1 MKLILLL
8 SFLSGF
14 AHAYVATPDVIY
26 DEINGV
32 KLGMDVFTP
41 SNPGMWL
48 RPALVFIHGGCFS
61 MGSRKDIPEE
71 MKQLADEGFTV
82 FSLSYRLSP
91 VAKYPAA
98 MKDIQQAIRF
108 IRKNSLTYKI
118 DPLRMI
124 VHGESAGGTLAA
136 YLGLRPVTN
145 REGKIDLLSFRV
157 PYVSEWFGRMDFT
170 ASQSTGEDCAES
182 FLGLKR
188 GPETMDAFKQ
198 ASPLSYIDDRSAEF
212 FIIHG
217 TSDQQVYPIHSAMI
231 ANKLWSVGKKAELY
245 FNENQPHGF
254 DRRLPWI
261 LTKNRI
267 LAFAGKAN
275 KAKAHSPYHEVKF
288 TLHERTPVSGKF
300 DLNLILGLGPK
311 TTVLSK
317 AGSDIFS
324 SGSFTGSFGV
334 ISRSKKIDLKLE
346 SFTRQNETEFVDLE
360 SSGLKIA
367 R

>member
-1 MKLILLL
+1 MKLLLL
-8 SFLSGF
+8 LGFLSGM

-41 SNPGMWL
+41 SQPGIWI

-82 FSLSYRLSP
+82 FSLSYRLST

-98 MKDIQQAIRF
+98 LKDIQQAIRF

-118 DPLRMI
+118 DPLKMI
-124 VHGESAGGTLAA
+124 VHGESAGGSLAA

-145 REGKIDLLSFRV
+145 RAGKIDLLSFRV

-170 ASQSTGEDCAES
+170 ASQSTGSDCAES

-188 GPETMDAFKQ
+188 GPDTMEAFRQ
-198 ASPLSYIDDRSAEF
+198 ASPLTSVDDRAAEF

-217 TSDQQVYPIHSAMI
+217 TNDQQVYPIHSTLV
-231 ANKLWSVGKKAELY
+231 ANKLWSLGKKAELY

-254 DRRLPWI
+254 DRRLPWTI
-261 LTKNRI
+261 TKNRI
-267 LAFAGKAN
+267 LAFAGKAEKT
-275 KAKAHSPYHEVKF
+275 KAAPPFHEVNF
-288 TLHERTPVSGKF
+288 TLHERTPMQGKF

-311 TTVLSK
+311 VTVLSK
-317 AGSDIFS
+317 AGAETFS
-324 SGSFTGSFGV
+324 QGSHSGSFGV
-334 ISRSKKIDLKLE
+334 ISKSGKLELKLE
-346 SFTRQNETEFVDLE
+346 SFTRRNEIEFVDLE
-360 SSGLKIA
+360 
-367 R
+367 